1 MEKIKNKQ
9 IILCIMDGWGI
20 NNKTNYNAVA
30 QAKTPNFDHLSK
42 TFPYST
48 LEASGEHVGLPI
60 GQVGNSEV
68 GHMNLGSGR
77 ITLQTLPRINQA
89 FKKK

>member
-30 QAKTPNFDHLSK
+30 QAKTPNFADRQP
-42 TFPYST
+42 T
-48 LEASGEHVGLPI
+48 AVGI
-60 GQVGNSEV
+60 YHRDSCAD
-68 GHMNLGSGR
+68 S
-77 ITLQTLPRINQA
+77 
-89 FKKK
+89 